1 MTVITC
7 KEMLSMGLHYEA
19 YEYKTL
25 GKLFAITIVSIPFGL
40 IIAYVPYRIYKTPGT
55 FYEVFLL
62 IKNI

>member
-1 MTVITC
+1 
-7 KEMLSMGLHYEA
+7 MLSMGLHYEA